1 MNNPGMMGMTPGMAP
16 ATMPCNMAML
26 PPQGGLT
33 PPGPPAPAGPP
44 APGPGPGRP
53 KVAKRDNRS
62 SAEIKE
68 ELLKLGIDTKGV
80 VATRDML
87 LKLHETEAFVRRAE
101 ATKKLSRHPEQNL
114 LSCFTEGLAPGSEAL
129 LGIARQHFAT
139 SKSFP
144 TVLFFYVLLK

>member
-1 MNNPGMMGMTPGMAP
+1 MAKP
-16 ATMPCNMAML
+16 
-26 PPQGGLT
+26 
-33 PPGPPAPAGPP
+33 
-44 APGPGPGRP
+44 
-53 KVAKRDNRS
+53 RDNRS
-62 SAEIKE
+62 PAEIRE

-101 ATKKLSRHPEQNL
+101 ATKKLSRYPEEKL

-129 LGIARQHFAT
+129 LGIAWQHFAT